1 MYAGHFAAAYA
12 IKAREPKVPTWALL
26 VGVVAL
32 DIVFPSFVLTGTK
45 LISFTLFCTFC
56 RPPCT
61 IFELILN
68 GFAAFG

>member
-32 DIVFPSFVLTGTK
+32 DLGSTIPFVCIDRNQIDQFYSLLYVLSPSLYNFRTY
-45 LISFTLFCTFC
+45 S
-56 RPPCT
+56 
-61 IFELILN
+61 
-68 GFAAFG
+68 